1 MLINAEHFGRII
13 PCPACN
19 DRIQM
24 PSAAE
29 VSNSYAAAS
38 SSTRQ
43 QHNTESGS
51 IQSNSD
57 FANVHP
63 WSRLGIGVG
72 FAVLFY
78 LAMLLIKGSY
88 LSDLFLARGWIPY
101 IVVIFFGW
109 SVGILTL
116 KYLRL
121 RTQRVALLVEVL
133 PVQISHGINS
143 SNINQFLDHIRR
155 IPEGLSR
162 TYMVTRMRRGL
173 EHFAIR
179 RSNPDV
185 ARMMQSQ
192 SDIDVSAIGGSYS
205 LVKSFLWAIPILGF
219 IGTVIGIS
227 AAISG
232 FSGQTEAAQDM
243 TLLMES
249 INNVTGGLGV
259 AFDTTLVALVISI
272 LLAFPVSAMQKAEED
287 LLNSIDEYC
296 NENLLKRL
304 DDAGGMAEVASNTE
318 GILVALKSAV
328 SSGQEEILEE
338 FRQAGERMAQL
349 QDEQHK
355 LIQRT
360 SDNVDAK
367 MNSLVTKTG
376 NEAARAFDETSHA
389 VRENLGKLGEGIAEL
404 NKVLKQLDGK
414 QVVIEKKK
422 NKWFG
427 RG

>member
-1 MLINAEHFGRII
+1 MLISAEHFGKVI
-13 PCPACN
+13 PCPACSE
-19 DRIQM
+19 RIQM
-24 PSAAE
+24 PEAGE
-29 VSNSYAAAS
+29 VSRTYAAAS
-38 SSTRQ
+38 SRRQ
-43 QHNTESGS
+43 ESGS
-51 IQSNSD
+51 QSVNAQTNSD
-57 FANVHP
+57 FTNVHP
-63 WSRLGIGVG
+63 WLSLGIGMA

-88 LSDLFLARGWIPY
+88 LSDLFLDRGWIPY
-101 IVVIFFGW
+101 VVVVFFGW
-109 SVGILTL
+109 SIGILTL
-116 KYLRL
+116 KYVQLRN
-121 RTQRVALLVEVL
+121 QRMALLVEVL
-133 PVQISHGINS
+133 PVQISHEINS
-143 SNINQFLDHIRR
+143 SNINQFIEHIAR
-155 IPEGLSR
+155 IPDRLSR

-232 FSGQTEAAQDM
+232 FSGQTEAAQDIAV
-243 TLLMES
+243 LMES

-328 SSGQEEILEE
+328 SSGQEEILGE
-338 FRQAGERMAQL
+338 FREAGERMAEL
-349 QDEQHK
+349 QGEQRK
-355 LIQRT
+355 LLQAT
-360 SDNVDAK
+360 SESVDARIAA
-367 MNSLVTKTG
+367 LVTKTG
-376 NEAARAFDETSHA
+376 NEAARAFDETAHA

-422 NKWFG
+422 SKWFG

>member
-1 MLINAEHFGRII
+1 MLISAEHFGKVI
-13 PCPACN
+13 PCPACAE
-19 DRIQM
+19 RIQM
-24 PSAAE
+24 PDAGEISRT
-29 VSNSYAAAS
+29 YAAAS
-38 SSTRQ
+38 SQRQ
-43 QHNTESGS
+43 VDGS
-51 IQSNSD
+51 QSVHPQTNSD

-63 WSRLGIGVG
+63 WLSLGIGMG
-72 FAVLFY
+72 FAALFY
-78 LAMLLIKGSY
+78 LVMLLIKGSY
-88 LSDLFLARGWIPY
+88 LSNLFLDRGWIPY
-101 IVVIFFGW
+101 VVVFFFGW
-109 SVGILTL
+109 SMGILTL

-121 RTQRVALLVEVL
+121 RTQRAALLVEVL
-133 PVQISHGINS
+133 PVQISHEINS
-143 SNINQFLDHIRR
+143 SNINEFIEHIAR
-155 IPEGLSR
+155 IPQRLNR

-227 AAISG
+227 TAISG

-243 TLLMES
+243 AVLMDS

-318 GILVALKSAV
+318 GILLALKSAV
-328 SSGQEEILEE
+328 TSGQEEILEE
-338 FRQAGERMAQL
+338 FREAGERMAEL
-349 QDEQHK
+349 QGEQHK
-355 LIQRT
+355 LLQKT
-360 SDNVDAK
+360 TESVDSRMAA
-367 MNSLVTKTG
+367 LVAKTG

-389 VRENLGKLGEGIAEL
+389 VRENLGKLSEGIAGL

-422 NKWFG
+422 SKWFG

>member
-1 MLINAEHFGRII
+1 MLISAEHFGKVI

-19 DRIQM
+19 ERIQM
-24 PSAAE
+24 PDAGEISRT
-29 VSNSYAAAS
+29 YAAAS
-38 SSTRQ
+38 SNMQ
-43 QHNTESGS
+43 ASGGRPVGM
-51 IQSNSD
+51 QSNSD

-63 WSRLGIGVG
+63 WLSLGIGVG
-72 FAVLFY
+72 FAVVFY
-78 LAMLLIKGSY
+78 LAMLVVRGSY
-88 LSDLFLARGWIPY
+88 VSDLFLERGWVPCV
-101 IVVIFFGW
+101 VVIFFGW
-109 SVGILTL
+109 SVGILIL

-133 PVQISHGINS
+133 PIQINYEINS
-143 SNINQFLDHIRR
+143 SNISQFIEHIAR
-155 IPEGLSR
+155 IPEKLSR
-162 TYMVTRMRRGL
+162 TYMVSRMRRGL

-192 SDIDVSAIGGSYS
+192 SDIDVSAISGSYS

-227 AAISG
+227 SAISG
-232 FSGQTEAAQDM
+232 FSGQTETAQDM
-243 TLLMES
+243 SVLMDS

-272 LLAFPVSAMQKAEED
+272 LLAFPVSSMQKAEED
-287 LLNSIDEYC
+287 LLNAIDEYC

-318 GILVALKSAV
+318 GILLALKSAV
-328 SSGQEEILEE
+328 ASGQEEILEK
-338 FRQAGERMAQL
+338 FREAGERMAEL
-349 QDEQHK
+349 QNEQHK
-355 LIQRT
+355 LLQRT
-360 SDNVDAK
+360 TESVDSK
-367 MNSLVTKTG
+367 MDSLVTKTG
-376 NEAARAFDETSHA
+376 NEAARAFDTTSHA
-389 VRENLGKLGEGIAEL
+389 VRENLGKLSEGIAEL

-414 QVVIEKKK
+414 QVVIEKRKS
-422 NKWFG
+422 KWFS

>member
-38 SSTRQ
+38 SSNRKQ
-43 QHNTESGS
+43 NDTEFGS
-51 IQSNSD
+51 MQSNSD
-57 FANVHP
+57 FANVHL
-63 WSRLGIGVG
+63 WSSLGIGLG

-88 LSDLFLARGWIPY
+88 LSDLFLARGWTPY

-133 PVQISHGINS
+133 PVQISHEINS
-143 SNINQFLDHIRR
+143 SNINQFLDHITR

-272 LLAFPVSAMQKAEED
+272 LLAFPVSAMQKSEED

-360 SDNVDAK
+360 SDNVDTK
-367 MNSLVTKTG
+367 MNSLVIKTG
-376 NEAARAFDETSHA
+376 NEAARAFDETAHA

-422 NKWFG
+422 TKWFG

>member
-1 MLINAEHFGRII
+1 MLINAEHFGRVI

-19 DRIQM
+19 ERIQM

-29 VSNSYAAAS
+29 VSRTYAAAS
-38 SSTRQ
+38 SKRQ
-43 QHNTESGS
+43 QQANESVTV
-51 IQSNSD
+51 QTNSD

-63 WSRLGIGVG
+63 WSSLGIGVG

-78 LAMLLIKGSY
+78 LAMFLIKGSY
-88 LSDLFLARGWIPY
+88 LSDLFLARGWVPY

-116 KYLRL
+116 KYMRL
-121 RTQRVALLVEVL
+121 RTQRIALLVEVL
-133 PVQISHGINS
+133 PVQISHQINS
-143 SNINQFLDHIRR
+143 SNLSQFIEHITR
-155 IPEGLSR
+155 IPERLSR
-162 TYMVTRMRRGL
+162 TYMVTRIRRGL

-243 TLLMES
+243 AVLMES

-272 LLAFPVSAMQKAEED
+272 MLAFPVSAMQKAEED

-338 FRQAGERMAQL
+338 FRQAGERMAEL

-360 SDNVDAK
+360 SENVDSK
-367 MNSLVTKTG
+367 MASLVTKTG
-376 NEAARAFDETSHA
+376 NEAARAFDETAHA

-422 NKWFG
+422 SKWFG

>member
-1 MLINAEHFGRII
+1 MLISAEHFGRVI

-19 DRIQM
+19 ERIQM
-24 PSAAE
+24 PDAGEISRT
-29 VSNSYAAAS
+29 YAAAS
-38 SSTRQ
+38 SQGTGRRSVNSQT
-43 QHNTESGS
+43 
-51 IQSNSD
+51 NSD

-63 WSRLGIGVG
+63 WLSLGIGMG

-101 IVVIFFGW
+101 VVVVFFGW
-109 SVGILTL
+109 SIGILTL
-116 KYLRL
+116 KYVRL

-133 PVQISHGINS
+133 PMQISHEINN
-143 SNINQFLDHIRR
+143 SNINQFIEHIAR
-155 IPEGLSR
+155 IPEKLSR

-227 AAISG
+227 TAISG

-243 TLLMES
+243 AVLMDS

-272 LLAFPVSAMQKAEED
+272 MLAFPVSAMQKAEED

-318 GILVALKSAV
+318 GILLALKSAV
-328 SSGQEEILEE
+328 ASGQEEILEG
-338 FRQAGERMAQL
+338 FREAGERMAEL
-349 QDEQHK
+349 QGEQHK
-355 LIQRT
+355 LLQKT
-360 SDNVDAK
+360 SESVDSK
-367 MNSLVTKTG
+367 MAALVNKTG
-376 NEAARAFDETSHA
+376 NEAARAFDETAHA

-422 NKWFG
+422 SKWFG

>member
-1 MLINAEHFGRII
+1 
-13 PCPACN
+13 
-19 DRIQM
+19 M
-24 PSAAE
+24 PDAGEISRT
-29 VSNSYAAAS
+29 YAAAS
-38 SSTRQ
+38 SQS
-43 QHNTESGS
+43 NGS
-51 IQSNSD
+51 QSVSSQTNSD

-63 WSRLGIGVG
+63 WLSLSIGVG
-72 FAVLFY
+72 FALLFY

-101 IVVIFFGW
+101 VVVVFFGW
-109 SVGILTL
+109 SIGILTL
-116 KYLRL
+116 KFLQL
-121 RTQRVALLVEVL
+121 RTQRVALLIEVL
-133 PVQISHGINS
+133 PVQISHEINS
-143 SNINQFLDHIRR
+143 SNINQFIEHISR
-155 IPEGLSR
+155 IPENLSR

-243 TLLMES
+243 AVLMAS

-318 GILVALKSAV
+318 GILLALKSAV
-328 SSGQEEILEE
+328 ASGQEEILQE
-338 FRQAGERMAQL
+338 FREAGERMAEL
-349 QDEQHK
+349 QGEQHK
-355 LIQRT
+355 LLQKT
-360 SDNVDAK
+360 SESVDSK
-367 MNSLVTKTG
+367 MASLVTKTG
-376 NEAARAFDETSHA
+376 NEAARAFDETAHA

-422 NKWFG
+422 SKWFG